1 MTDLSEAVNKREKKI
16 LDFWE
21 EHKIFEKSLKQREK
35 AKPFVFFEGP
45 PTANGLPHIGHFL
58 TRVYKDLFGRYK
70 TMRGYYVLRRAGWD
84 THGLPVEIEIEKE
97 LGFKNKK
104 DIEEYGIAKFNQKA
118 KESVWKY
125 KNQWEKMTK
134 RMGFWLD
141 LENPY
146 ITYDSK
152 YIESIWWIL
161 KQIWDKK
168 LLYRGHKVLPFCTRC
183 GTGLSSHEVAQG
195 YKEITES
202 SVYVKFKI
210 KPDQKIGDW
219 PLPENSY
226 FLAWTTTPWTLPGNV
241 ALAVGEKIDYA
252 IVRDYGQILILAKD
266 LAGVVSEKPEI
277 TKEVR
282 GKDLIGLEY
291 EPLFEIDKLRSPN
304 SYKIYPADF
313 VSTEEGAG
321 IVHTAVMY
329 GEDDYELGK
338 KFGLP
343 THHTVSE
350 RGVFTDDVPEFAGR
364 YVKDAEKGIIEYL
377 KNKGLLFKESPHTH
391 TYPFC
396 WRCDTPLLY
405 YANDSWF
412 IRMSA
417 LRKQLVK
424 NNQKI
429 NWLPEHIKDG
439 RFGEFLKEA
448 KDWALSRQRYWG
460 TPLPVWQCRDCGK
473 HLVAGALE
481 DLEKYRFRP
490 KNKFY
495 ILRHGQS
502 EKDTVIDGRIAVI
515 ASRLEQDK
523 YNLTELGRKQVQK
536 AAEAI
541 NKMGGIDLIFHSPFI
556 RTTQTAE
563 IVSEAAGIAGQA
575 EKRLKELDH
584 GSMCEGHQ
592 HGICI
597 KPDEKIKFT
606 TRFGD
611 GESWQMVRQR
621 MFSII
626 KELDDKYENKRIL
639 LIGHAAPLWVLQ
651 SITENYD
658 SEHVP
663 QKAYNHHG
671 YLNFAEIRELD
682 FKNYP
687 YDTDG
692 LVDLHR
698 PYIDE
703 VILKCPDCGQAAQR
717 VDDLIDVWFDSG
729 SMPYAQWH
737 YPFENKKL
745 VGGSGQFPADFIV
758 EAIDQSRGW
767 FYTLLAIATTLDR
780 KPPYKN
786 VMVLGHIL
794 DDEGKK
800 MSKSKGNVVTPDEVM
815 DKIGA
820 DAARWYF
827 YSASTIG
834 EAKSFILKD
843 AQSKLLGFLSTF
855 DNLVRFLWLYSG
867 EVLRNSSVRFEN
879 LEAKTYLDRW
889 LHVRLGLLVS
899 DVTRDMDD
907 FDPAGASRKIEDFI
921 INDLS
926 NWWLRRSR
934 KRFQKSRNPAELAYV
949 SDLFRNVL
957 IETAKLIAPFTP
969 FLAEEIFIK
978 LDGPAVSHR
987 QSVHLCDWPAHAK
1000 ATVGKPKKLLKEME
1014 RVRGFV
1020 TLGLAQRKAKNIK
1033 VRQPLAGITLKS
1045 DKFDPE
1051 LEELIK
1057 NELNVKRVDYDQK
1070 INEETVLD
1078 DRLTRELVIEG
1089 YARETARQIQD
1100 MRKEVGYRLDEKVSG
1115 AWDSEAEEVEFVIAS
1130 FGQEIAE
1137 DTLLT
1142 AFEKGQDP
1150 HRAYDVEK
1158 EFELAPGVKI
1168 WLGIRK

>member
-1 MTDLSEAVNKREKKI
+1 MIDLGEAVNKREKKI

-58 TRVYKDLFGRYK
+58 TRVYKDLYGRYK
-70 TMRGYYVLRRAGWD
+70 TMRGYFVLRRAGWD
-84 THGLPVEIEIEKE
+84 THGLPVEIEVEKE

-125 KNQWEKMTK
+125 KNEWEKMTK

-146 ITYDSK
+146 VTYDSK
-152 YIESIWWIL
+152 YIESVWWII

-168 LLYRGHKVLPFCTRC
+168 LLYRGHKVIPFCTRC

-195 YKEITES
+195 YREITEP

-210 KPDQKIGDW
+210 KAGQRIGDW
-219 PLPENSY
+219 PLPENTY

-252 IVRDYGQILILAKD
+252 VVQDYGQVLILAKD
-266 LAGVVSEKPEI
+266 LAKVVSEKTEI
-277 TKEVR
+277 AKEVK
-282 GKDLIGLEY
+282 GKELVGLEY
-291 EPLFEIDKLRSPN
+291 QPLFEVDKLRSPN
-304 SYKIYPADF
+304 SYKVYPADF
-313 VSTEEGAG
+313 VSTEEGTG

-338 KFGLP
+338 KYGLP
-343 THHTVSE
+343 TWHTVSE
-350 RGVFTDDVPEFAGR
+350 QGIFTDDVPEFTGQ
-364 YVKDAEKGIIEYL
+364 YVKDAERGIIEYL
-377 KNKGLLFKESPHTH
+377 KNNNLLFKESPHTH

-412 IRMSA
+412 IRMSD

-424 NNQKI
+424 NNEKI
-429 NWLPEHIKDG
+429 NWFPEHIKEG

-502 EKDTVIDGRIAVI
+502 EKDTAIDGKIPAI

-523 YNLTELGRKQVQK
+523 YNLTELGRKQVQR
-536 AAEAI
+536 AAEI
-541 NKMGGIDLIFHSPFI
+541 IEKMGSVDLIFHSPFI
-556 RTTQTAE
+556 RTTQTAK
-563 IVSEAAGIAGQA
+563 IVSEATGITGVS
-575 EKRLKELDH
+575 EERLKELDH
-584 GSMCEGHQ
+584 GSLCEGRE
-592 HGICI
+592 HGVCT
-597 KPDEKIKFT
+597 KPDEKVKFAT
-606 TRFGD
+606 QFGD
-611 GESWQMVRQR
+611 GESWQMVRRR
-621 MFSII
+621 MFSLI
-626 KELDDKYENKRIL
+626 KELDEKYENKKIL
-639 LIGHAAPLWVLQ
+639 LVGHAASLWVLQ
-651 SITENYD
+651 SITENHD
-658 SEHVP
+658 SERVP
-663 QKAYNHHG
+663 QETYNHHG
-671 YLNFAEIRELD
+671 YLSFAEIRELD

-703 VILKCPDCGQAAQR
+703 VILKCPDCGQAAR
-717 VDDLIDVWFDSG
+717 WVADLIDAWFDSG

-745 VGGSGQFPADFIV
+745 IDDGQQYPADFIV
-758 EAIDQSRGW
+758 EAIDQTRGW
-767 FYTLLAIATTLDR
+767 FYTLLAIAAALDR

-800 MSKSKGNVVTPDEVM
+800 MSKSRGNAVTPDEVM
-815 DKIGA
+815 NKVGA

-834 EAKSFILKD
+834 EAKSFLLKD
-843 AQSKLLGFLSTF
+843 AQSKLLGFVSTLS
-855 DNLVRFLWLYSG
+855 NLVRFLNLYSG
-867 EVLRNSSVRFEN
+867 ETLKNSDVNFEN
-879 LEAKTYLDRW
+879 LELKTSLDVW
-889 LHVRLGLLVS
+889 LSARFNLLVS
-899 DVTRDMDD
+899 DVTLDLDT
-907 FDPAGASRKIEDFI
+907 FDPTGASRKIEDFI
-921 INDLS
+921 IKDLS

-934 KRFQKSRNPAELAYV
+934 KRFQKPKTRAELASV
-949 SDLFRNVL
+949 SDLFRNIL
-957 IETAKLIAPFTP
+957 IETSKLLAPFMP
-969 FLAEEIFIK
+969 FLAEEIFID
-978 LDGPAVSHR
+978 LNGQAVSHH
-987 QSVHLCDWPAHAK
+987 QSVHLCDWPSFAK
-1000 ATVGKPKKLLKEME
+1000 AMKGRSQELLQSMT
-1014 RVRGFV
+1014 RVRDFV
-1020 TLGLAQRKAKNIK
+1020 TLGLAQRKTKNIK
-1033 VRQPLAGITLKS
+1033 VRQPLASITFKS
-1045 DKFDPE
+1045 DKFEPE

-1057 NELNVKRVDYDQK
+1057 DELNVKHVNYDETLIQDLEL
-1070 INEETVLD
+1070 NEQ
-1078 DRLTRELVIEG
+1078 LTRELVIEG
-1089 YARETARQIQD
+1089 YARETVRQIQD
-1100 MRKEVGYRLDEKVSG
+1100 LRKDVGYRLDEKVSG
-1115 AWDSEAEEVEFVIAS
+1115 FWDSEDKEVKDMMSLFGDEIAS
-1130 FGQEIAE
+1130 
-1137 DTLLT
+1137 DTST
-1142 AFEKGQDP
+1142 VFQGSHDTSKV
-1150 HRAYDVEK
+1150 YDAEK

-1168 WLGIRK
+1168 RFGIKK